1 MSDSRAYGDQLL
13 TLVKNNQTEAALE
26 LLKKAEANDAKN
38 DYSTTDDNCH
48 PLHWAVRN
56 ENYTLIKALIVADP
70 KRLAQKSKNGQ
81 TPIQIAAQLK
91 KWDCIKTIATTHP
104 CIKSSNYG
112 GALVS
117 VIKANQTDLAKLL
130 LEAGA
135 ENNFY
140 ANNDDYGWHS
150 LHWAVQNKNLELIPI
165 LLQKGHDPNVK
176 GEKQKITPIELAL
189 SLGREYQRCVVAL
202 KSRSVQ
208 SESKMSDN
216 SNDLKQEPLKEFNS
230 SALVKSKEL
239 SPSEP
244 DDKER
249 VKSYSKVLYLNTEKN
264 QSKAALVLLSKIT
277 STKWAKN
284 DWKSTETHYYPLHW
298 AVFYADIQLIE
309 ALIRADYKRLSQKNK
324 WGDTPIQIAARLE
337 KWDIVQKIIAIQN
350 SIPNANIQGAHYGGA
365 LVEAVKLNKKN
376 IVKLLLKAGAEKNFY
391 IDDNNGWYP
400 LHWAVS
406 NNNIELISLLLQAG
420 HDPLQKSEKTKE
432 TSFELATR
440 LGYENC
446 VIALTQV
453 TKSNKAVNASIYLDV
468 DNLQKVILR
477 IAKGKL
483 DKDTLEKLAKKKLF
497 KEKVLD
503 YLNKHFN
510 ELDDIF
516 VLNEKS
522 LGLEQFF
529 GIPRGWTATN
539 TKKGT
544 LHSFIGLRARW
555 ETHYKDK
562 EQKSLSSKNKRETV
576 SDILE
581 HPHALSFE
589 MPPPYAIWPIPSAPP
604 VSLLS
609 GDNNTYMS
617 VGDDEKQIHRL
628 SSSFSADSSPSI
640 ISVVSSEHASVYPG
654 LTEEPLVKLEEK
666 SISPRSSSADM
677 LSFLASSLPKKSPLS
692 SDLSEQAPSAV
703 LTAKQAS
710 FVVDEAPL
718 VQQPLIS
725 VNSPSLATM
734 LPEQKQQEPAVEPLP
749 HVSTNSHFKAKQK
762 PQKIKKNA
770 KKSGKKRVIL
780 NGV

>member
-13 TLVKNNQTEAALE
+13 TLVKNNQTETALE

-56 ENYTLIKALIVADP
+56 ENHTLIKALIVADP
-70 KRLAQKSKNGQ
+70 KRLAQKSNNGQ

-104 CIKSSNYG
+104 CIKGSNYG

-117 VIKANQTDLAKLL
+117 VIKANQIDLAKLL

-140 ANNDDYGWHS
+140 ANSDDCGWHS

-208 SESKMSDN
+208 SEIKMSDN
-216 SNDLKQEPLKEFNS
+216 SNDLKQEPQKELNS

-309 ALIRADYKRLSQKNK
+309 ALIRADYKRLSQENK

-350 SIPNANIQGAHYGGA
+350 SISNSNIQGAHYGGA

-391 IDDNNGWYP
+391 IDDTNGWYS

-432 TSFELATR
+432 TPFELATR

-453 TKSNKAVNASIYLDV
+453 TKSNSTYLNF
-468 DNLQKVILR
+468 DNLKNVILA
-477 IAKGKL
+477 IAKGELNKE
-483 DKDTLEKLAKKKLF
+483 TLEELAQKKLF
-497 KEKVLD
+497 KETVLD
-503 YLNKHFN
+503 YINKQ
-510 ELDDIF
+510 LYYIDDIF
-516 VLNEKS
+516 LLNQKS

-529 GIPRGWTATN
+529 GVPRGWTATN
-539 TKKGT
+539 AKKGT
-544 LHSFIGLRARW
+544 LHSFIVLRATW
-555 ETHYKDK
+555 EKHYQKQK
-562 EQKSLSSKNKRETV
+562 EQKSLLSQDKRETV
-576 SDILE
+576 STVSKNQ
-581 HPHALSFE
+581 HACSFE
-589 MPPPYAIWPIPSAPP
+589 MPPPYASWPIPSAPP
-604 VSLLS
+604 LSLLS
-609 GDNNTYMS
+609 EDNNIYMS
-617 VGDDEKQIHRL
+617 VEDDAKHLHHLR
-628 SSSFSADSSPSI
+628 SSFSADSSSSA
-640 ISVVSSEHASVYPG
+640 ISVVSSEHESMYPG
-654 LTEEPLVKLEEK
+654 LTEEPSSKLEEK
-666 SISPRSSSADM
+666 STTPRSSSADM
-677 LSFLASSLPKKSPLS
+677 LSFLASSLPKKVPLS

-710 FVVDEAPL
+710 FVVDEAPP
-718 VQQPLIS
+718 VQPPIS
-725 VNSPSLATM
+725 GNSPSLVTE
-734 LPEQKQQEPAVEPLP
+734 LPEQKPQEPAVEPLP
-749 HVSTNSHFKAKQK
+749 HVSANSHFKAKQK
-762 PQKIKKNA
+762 LQKIKKNA